1 MPMQSRTLL
10 NIVLLLFVL
19 ALAGYLYFDKQTEKP
34 GSTKAKL
41 TQLEAEQVTW
51 ILVHHNQRDI
61 ELEKVRDTWRMRHPI
76 NIKANA
82 FRIDTL
88 LNMLDT
94 ASHAAYSAGT
104 LELDKYGL
112 SDPTTSITFNDETV
126 YFGIANPIN
135 DYRYVRSGDT
145 VHLIDDH
152 FYPLLSSQ
160 TGTLVARELL
170 GSDADIEKLEL
181 PTHTLYRDATGRWHS
196 DKELGADAINETL
209 YHWKNGQAFGVHNYM
224 PREPLGNIS
233 VYLAGS
239 PEPVKFVVTDK
250 DPWLI
255 MARPDLEIEYHFN
268 LEFYDRL
275 LNPGAFS
282 EAAGEKGR

>member
-1 MPMQSRTLL
+1 MQSRTLL
-10 NIVLLLFVL
+10 NILLLVFVL
-19 ALAGYLYFDKQTEKP
+19 ALAGYLYFDEQAEKHAP
-34 GSTKAKL
+34 TQAKL
-41 TQLEAEQVTW
+41 MQLEAEQVTR
-51 ILVHHNQRDI
+51 IDVRHNRRTI
-61 ELEKVRDTWRMRHPI
+61 KLAKAGNRWRMLHPI
-76 NIKANA
+76 NIEANA

-94 ASHAAYSAGT
+94 ASHASYSAST

-112 SDPTTSITFNDETV
+112 SDPATSIAFNDETV
-126 YFGIANPIN
+126 YFGIVNPIN

-170 GSDADIEKLEL
+170 GSDADIEKLEM
-181 PTHTLYRDATGRWHS
+181 PRRSLYRDATGRWHS
-196 DKELGADAINETL
+196 DEGLSADAINETL
-209 YHWKNGQAFGVHNYM
+209 YHWRNSQAFGVHNYM
-224 PREPLGNIS
+224 PRESLENIS

-239 PEPVKFVVTDK
+239 PEPVQFVVTDT

-255 MARPDLEIEYHFN
+255 IARPDLEIEYHFN
-268 LEFYDRL
+268 LEFHDRL
-275 LNPGAFS
+275 LRPGATS
-282 EAAGEKGR
+282 KAAGEKGG